1 MSNNSFAN
9 NNSTANNKEVTMKE
23 ALNQVGKSAVKHGLN
38 VGLDISTVAGASLLV
53 KTIMMAGTT
62 SLTLPL
68 VTVVGTA
75 IPATLFTAFL
85 IDAICPNLNYQI
97 LSGISFPDREKP
109 NTASAYDAGVAV
121 ENTTSEEK
129 EIPASHVVEPM
140 NKLTLDDIPEMDDS
154 DLTDEERAIVNEID
168 NNVSLSKIPQMEVG
182 RVKKVFNFPA
192 YGNPFAD
199 TKLTVEYSVED
210 KTIRWQRGESYK
222 FNERLIRVQKNFG
235 FEVDPYLFTVVDV
248 NQVIAEILRTVAQ
261 KSHLKAAQTFLQG
274 LVGTVLTSEWEC
286 SDDHVNNYNLAAIQP
301 NQDNLVD
308 AQRVLRD
315 NEVAAY
321 HINKKG
327 HIILKKD
334 RDQKTAWVE
343 GCLETATKEWGFALP
358 DKTNTKRAFVG
369 DALGIMGVSANGK
382 ISMVEADKGG
392 KFFNRHAM
400 VKHISAEVDNPEFD
414 ALVAELTCDRFAAS
428 YGSLLNSLFVNSP
441 LLSLAV
447 GDGGFVVRKPLT
459 FTVNKRID
467 GKLNI
472 DLLFANNP
480 EYKAHVESKVGYER
494 ASQVEFIIA
503 EMKESLVT
511 EYEGKVIAPAES
523 VEFQGQKIANN
534 YSNLSLVLAAEPKI
548 RKGNA
553 INTEIRTIA
562 VSLRT
567 KGKLTDYNHKSR
579 GQWFKGMAT
588 RNDDVVV
595 DSEAEVIFN
604 DNSVK
609 NRKAMLIRM
618 WANASGQMVSFCRDG
633 EFRLVDFN
641 EETELYEL
649 GKLVDFA
656 KVTRDLETKFS
667 KSVNVSLITSPK
679 ELAAFKNANRDA
691 FTDVSEESLDNG
703 FVRIEFVAQAIEAP
717 LVFAV
722 ELSSVA
728 ENFSPNRKVAPIQS
742 AFLATFDATKATA
755 TKTIKKYSRK
765 VTRTIELSASSRVD
779 AHFDLRF
786 GETSIHCCQRDSLV
800 EILTKAN
807 KKLNPRDLFRS
818 LAQKYPHGFKVSGS
832 CPTIAV
838 NSFGEGTRHW
848 SITVPTHILSVQGGF
863 DTSGWSFDDKVTD
876 TYAFLCLLADKA
888 SCPQLIADYAMGL
901 KVALDGWRKDVVN
914 SKKAFTKGS
923 AVFDTHGM
931 KVLSNPKASFE
942 THGGQEI
949 PVILVDESNPLVNGA
964 AISKDGKVA
973 KTIKDGDVVF
983 FYRNPMIDV
992 TPAIIRITKNES
1004 VCGPFTCAVS
1014 PSVLAWSS
1022 QTDNDGDVLWII
1034 PAKQVSVANVDKS
1047 TENSVRAGSLMNHCL
1062 VGSSLAESTMAA
1074 FGCDN
1079 LLAGIIKPR
1088 PDFSVEA
1095 PAHKVAI
1102 DVVAE
1107 AEKVANHYR
1116 VRVGQG
1122 YAAMFNAYSSFIRQ
1136 IDNGYVFCLEELQG
1150 IKGCSF
1156 VLYEEWGLA
1165 GFSEENEDNFKA
1177 IRHIAKGQLGLVK
1190 RSTRSNRFKKGC
1202 TSKAEAR
1209 ERAARYVAQH
1219 IIQSKTERGS
1229 SVVVSTNEAKAIKEE
1244 ALTNGLFRS
1253 LTKGA
1258 FSFGSN
1264 NINPIFT
1271 KATVDAFNPFAEAL
1285 TAWQSFAEK
1294 GLVVA

>member
-1 MSNNSFAN
+1 MTININDINNNKVTHTVNQVRKLAIVNSLTATYAFKFVLYATGGTVMTALPSVAFFLGTMWLLFPSAMTGYWEKFKQSEECVSNTTYYDHKSDVREWVSNVDQSLVGTEVVFVDGLPMSVSNDNPVAN
-9 NNSTANNKEVTMKE
+9 NEV
-23 ALNQVGKSAVKHGLN
+23 
-38 VGLDISTVAGASLLV
+38 ISIT
-53 KTIMMAGTT
+53 
-62 SLTLPL
+62 
-68 VTVVGTA
+68 
-75 IPATLFTAFL
+75 
-85 IDAICPNLNYQI
+85 
-97 LSGISFPDREKP
+97 
-109 NTASAYDAGVAV
+109 
-121 ENTTSEEK
+121 
-129 EIPASHVVEPM
+129 
-140 NKLTLDDIPEMDDS
+140 KLTLND
-154 DLTDEERAIVNEID
+154 
-168 NNVSLSKIPQMEVG
+168 IPQMEVEDD
-182 RVKKVFNFPA
+182 KKVFNFPT
-192 YGNPFAD
+192 YGNPFAN

-210 KTIRWQRGESYK
+210 KTIRWNSGESYK

-235 FEVDPYLFTVVDV
+235 FEVDPYLYHVVNV
-248 NQVIAEILRTVAQ
+248 NQVIAEILATVA
-261 KSHLKAAQTFLQG
+261 KKPHMKAAQTFLQG

-286 SDDHVNNYNLAAIQP
+286 ADEHVNNYNLAAIQP

-308 AQRVLRD
+308 TQRVLRD
-315 NEVAAY
+315 SEVAAY
-321 HINKKG
+321 HINKQG

-343 GCLETATKEWGFALP
+343 GCLRAATREWGFALP

-369 DALGIMGVSANGK
+369 DALGIMGISADGR

-400 VKHISAEVDNPEFD
+400 VKHISAEVANPEFD
-414 ALVAELTCDRFAAS
+414 ALVAELTCGRFGVS
-428 YGSLLNSLFVNSP
+428 YGSLLDSLFVNSP

-447 GDGGFVVRKPLT
+447 GDGGFVVRNPLT

-472 DLLFANNP
+472 DLLFANNA
-480 EYKAHVESKVGYER
+480 EYKAHVITCVGSDR
-494 ASQVEFIIA
+494 NAQVEFIMD
-503 EMKESLVT
+503 EMKEALIT

-523 VEFQGQKIANN
+523 VEFQGQTILTNT
-534 YSNLSLVLAAEPKI
+534 SNLELVLASTPKV

-567 KGKLTDYNHKSR
+567 KATITDYNHKSR

-588 RNDDVVV
+588 RNDSVVV
-595 DSEAEVIFN
+595 DSMAAEVIFN

-618 WANASGQMVSFCRDG
+618 WANASGQMVSFCKDG

-641 EETELYEL
+641 EESELFEL
-649 GKLVDFA
+649 SEVVDFA
-656 KVTRDLETKFS
+656 EVQKDLETKFS
-667 KSVNVSLITSPK
+667 KSVTVSLITTAK
-679 ELAAFKNANRDA
+679 ELAAFKAADEKA
-691 FTDVSEESLDNG
+691 FTNVSEESLDNG
-703 FVRIEFVAQAIEAP
+703 LVRIEFVAQAIEAP

-742 AFLATFDATKATA
+742 AFLTTFDAARSTA
-755 TKTIKKYSRK
+755 TRTIKKHSKK
-765 VTRTIELSASSRVD
+765 VARTIELSASTKVD

-786 GETSIHCCQRDSLV
+786 AKTSIHCCQRDVLAQT
-800 EILTKAN
+800 LTKAN
-807 KKLNPRDLFRS
+807 KNHNPRDMFRA
-818 LAQKYPHGFKVSGS
+818 LAQKFPNGFKVSGS
-832 CPTIAV
+832 TA
-838 NSFGEGTRHW
+838 EGTRHW
-848 SITVPTHILSVQGGF
+848 TISIPTHILSVQGGF

-901 KVALDGWRKDVVN
+901 KGALDGWRKDVVTN
-914 SKKAFTKGS
+914 KKAFTKGT

-931 KVLSNPKASFE
+931 KVLSNPTAGFE

-949 PVILVDESNPLVNGA
+949 PVILVDESNPLVNGT

-973 KTIKDGDVVF
+973 KTIADGDVVF

-992 TPAIIRITKNES
+992 TPAIIRITKNQT
-1004 VCGPFTCAVS
+1004 VCGKFTCAVA

-1022 QTDNDGDVLWII
+1022 QTDNDGDVLWVI
-1034 PAKQVSVANVDKS
+1034 PAKQVSINNVDRSAKDS
-1047 TENSVRAGSLMNHCL
+1047 ARAGSLMNHSL
-1062 VGSSLAESTMAA
+1062 VGNSLAESTMAA

-1079 LLAGIIKPR
+1079 LLAGIIKAR
-1088 PDFSVEA
+1088 PDFSVEN
-1095 PAHKVAI
+1095 PTHKVAI

-1116 VRVGQG
+1116 IRVGQG
-1122 YAAMFNAYSSFIRQ
+1122 YAAMFNAYASFIRQ
-1136 IDNGYVFCLEELQG
+1136 ANNGYVFSNEELQG

-1165 GFSEENEDNFKA
+1165 GYSEENETNFKA

-1190 RSTRSNRFKKGC
+1190 RVTRSNRFKKGC
-1202 TSKAEAR
+1202 TSNAEAK
-1209 ERAARYVAQH
+1209 EQAARYVAQH
-1219 IIQSKTERGS
+1219 IIQSGIERSGNVVCS
-1229 SVVVSTNEAKAIKEE
+1229 SIEAKAIKEE
-1244 ALTNGLFRS
+1244 ALANGLFRS

-1258 FSFGSN
+1258 FSFGSSD
-1264 NINPIFT
+1264 INPIF
-1271 KATVDAFNPFAEAL
+1271 KGDKVDVSNPFAEAL
-1285 TAWQSFAEK
+1285 TSWQSFAEK
-1294 GLVVA
+1294 GLVIA